1 MKQEDEA
8 EEKEMQREKEDFEKE
23 QLLLAKEKSLS
34 KREVFCLRSE
44 MCIWISVTVRVGS
57 VTRWTRKIRSSSM
70 SM

>member
-8 EEKEMQREKEDFEKE
+8 EEKEMEREKEDFEKE
-23 QLLLAKEKSLS
+23 QTLLAKEKSLS

-44 MCIWISVTVRVGS
+44 MCIWISVTVGVGS